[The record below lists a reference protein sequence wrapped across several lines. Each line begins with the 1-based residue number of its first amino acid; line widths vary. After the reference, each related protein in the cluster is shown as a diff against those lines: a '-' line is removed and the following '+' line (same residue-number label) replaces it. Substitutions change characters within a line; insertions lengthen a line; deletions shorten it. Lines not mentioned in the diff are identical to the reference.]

1 MNVKFTV
8 KTKVNSYTATLKK
21 LTPDEHA
28 LLVHLKHK
36 LQQEYENSDY
46 EDDINYEVEVVE

>member
-8 KTKVNSYTATLKK
+8 KTKVNSYTATLKQ